1 MPADGFHRFVLAWA
15 ADAATLTLTLPPAEA
30 GADAGV
36 AAALALAPALPALQA
51 LEAWLGIGFERVVP
65 QAAAGDQTRSDARRL
80 VVALPALGGGGRASL
95 DLPVSALPFGTPLP
109 AGLVLAWPT
118 WRCRVVVQRLPAAAL
133 RPEALE
139 PGALV
144 LLPQAFGDTAP
155 WSLRLCVDGCA
166 DDERTDDGAAQVPT
180 AWPQLELPGWQPGC
194 GATDLGAAR
203 PRRAEQDGDGW
214 RVELD
219 LHASVS
225 AGAWF
230 ASGGLCRWPPLPAT
244 LWQGANPAAHGEFV
258 PAGRGWA
265 LRLTHLAAERRA
277 RQS

>member
-1 MPADGFHRFVLAWA
+1 MSVDGFHRFVLAWA
-15 ADAATLTLTLPPAEA
+15 ADAATLTLPPVEA

-36 AAALALAPALPALQA
+36 AAALALAPALPALRA
-51 LEAWLGIGFERVVP
+51 LETWLGIGFERVVP
-65 QAAAGDQTRSDARRL
+65 QTVAGDQTRPGAQRL
-80 VVALPALGGGGRASL
+80 VVALPTLGGGGRASL

-118 WRCRVVVQRLPAAAL
+118 WRCGVVVQRLPPAAL
-133 RPEALE
+133 QPEALE

-144 LLPQAFGDTAP
+144 LLPQAFGDTKP
-155 WSLRLCVDGCA
+155 WPLRLCIDAGA
-166 DDERTDDGAAQVPT
+166 DDEATQAPT
-180 AWPQLELPGWQPGC
+180 AWPQLEVPGWQPGC
-194 GATDLGAAR
+194 SATDLGAAR
-203 PRRAEQDGDGW
+203 PRRAEQDGEGW

-230 ASGGLCRWPPLPAT
+230 AAGGSCRWPPLPAT
-244 LWQGANPAAHGEFV
+244 LWQGATPAAHGEFV

-265 LRLTHLAAERRA
+265 LRLTHLAAARRA
-277 RQS
+277 LQT